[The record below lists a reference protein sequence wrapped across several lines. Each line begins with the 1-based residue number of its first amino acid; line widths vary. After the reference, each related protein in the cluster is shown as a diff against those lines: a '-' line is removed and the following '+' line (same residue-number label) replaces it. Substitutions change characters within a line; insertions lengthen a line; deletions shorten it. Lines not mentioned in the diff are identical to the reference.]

1 MNTFNELGLPVLLTE
16 SLTRMGLV
24 KPTPIQAQTIPLAL
38 EGHDILGSAQT
49 GTGKTMAFTLP
60 LVNHLINN
68 PNATALV
75 LAPIREIAQQVMN
88 ALKSLI
94 GDSRDFH
101 TALII
106 GGEPYPKQLIQLKS
120 RPRVVIGTPGRI
132 IDHMERGTLR
142 VDNLECLV
150 LDETDRMFD
159 MGFGIQLEHI
169 ISKLPAKRQTLMFSA
184 TIPPAIEKLAGK
196 YLNEPKRV
204 AVGSA
209 TLPIP
214 KIKQEIVNISEKDK
228 YKRLLQELEQRDG
241 TVLVFVKTKMNA
253 DRLAE
258 ALRKEDHSAS
268 AIHGDLR
275 QHQREKVIRS
285 FRLGKCRV
293 MVATDIAARGLDI
306 PHLMHVINYDVPPCP
321 EDYIHRIG
329 RTGRAGAEGFSLCFV
344 TSQDAKKWNAIERY
358 MNPKAHEGSNRNSGP
373 SRNAGSGNGFGRSAR
388 AGDSGGAH
396 PFANNDRRKP
406 FAGKSSGES
415 RGGESRGG
423 SKSGG
428 FGGARSGGFGGAPS
442 GESRGKGFGGAS
454 RGGARSGGF
463 GASRSSGFGGASRGG
478 SRDSFGDA
486 SVGEATGG
494 ESRGNSRGGFG
505 SSGGASRS
513 GGFGGARSGGFGGG
527 ASRSGGFGAS
537 RGGSR
542 SGGFGGAPAGEATGG
557 ESRGNSR
564 GGFGSS
570 GGASRS
576 GGFGGARD
584 ANGGG
589 ASRGGARSGGFGGAS
604 RDAGA
609 GERGNSRGGASRSG
623 GFGGEGR
630 GNFAKP
636 AANKSKDSS
645 FRGSFASDRPKSRPA
660 RTFS

>member
-1 MNTFNELGLPVLLTE
+1 MNTFNELGLPVSLTG

-88 ALKSLI
+88 ALKNLV
-94 GDSRDFH
+94 GDSRDFY

-106 GGEPYPKQLIQLKS
+106 GGEPYPKQLMQLKS
-120 RPRVVIGTPGRI
+120 RPRVIIGTPGRV

-196 YLNEPKRV
+196 YLKEPKRV

-214 KIKQEIVNISEKDK
+214 KIKQEIVNIGEKDK

-344 TSQDAKKWNAIERY
+344 TSQDTKKWNAIERY
-358 MNPKAHEGSNRNSGP
+358 MNPKAHEGSNRNSG
-373 SRNAGSGNGFGRSAR
+373 SSSGNGFGRSAR
-388 AGDSGGAH
+388 SGDSGRQH
-396 PFANNDRRKP
+396 PFANNDRKRKP
-406 FAGKSSGES
+406 FSGSDGASRGGSRGGGFGSSRSNSFRGVSAGESRGSESRSSESRGHSKSGES
-415 RGGESRGG
+415 RND
-423 SKSGG
+423 
-428 FGGARSGGFGGAPS
+428 
-442 GESRGKGFGGAS
+442 GFGGAS
-454 RGGARSGGF
+454 RGNMK
-463 GASRSSGFGGASRGG
+463 SSSFGGASRGG
-478 SRDSFGDA
+478 SRSSFRGT
-486 SVGEATGG
+486 SVGEYNSSEPRA
-494 ESRGNSRGGFG
+494 NSRGGRFG
-505 SSGGASRS
+505 RSSGGAFRGDDFASRS
-513 GGFGGARSGGFGGG
+513 GSRNSSFGGTHDVNSLNRTKTKNIGFGGG
-527 ASRSGGFGAS
+527 SNRDTTNGERSNSRSDSFSGEKRNSLAKS
-537 RGGSR
+537 VANRSKTSR
-542 SGGFGGAPAGEATGG
+542 S
-557 ESRGNSR
+557 
-564 GGFGSS
+564 SS
-570 GGASRS
+570 
-576 GGFGGARD
+576 
-584 ANGGG
+584 
-589 ASRGGARSGGFGGAS
+589 
-604 RDAGA
+604 
-609 GERGNSRGGASRSG
+609 
-623 GFGGEGR
+623 
-630 GNFAKP
+630 K
-636 AANKSKDSS
+636 SS
-645 FRGSFASDRPKSRPA
+645 FPSDRLKSGLTRK
-660 RTFS
+660 RTFN